1 MDQLQID
8 YQLRAVL
15 ADVQDIVAGVEYTL
29 YGQKYKYMGTDLI
42 HKQSMLLQRDHPEL
56 FNPQIALAMMR
67 DPLGYRPPLFQLSPT
82 VVAGV
87 AAAAAAGKLADLAGM
102 GDAVSKLAPGL
113 SAAMEG
119 LKGLASGITDKL
131 PIKMLGPGSIAI
143 PGQITAVKAAM
154 DAALKGPTSAI
165 AMAMKGGLLA
175 DVAKAADAA
184 KAALGAASGALG
196 AVAGA
201 AGAAAGAVGG
211 AVSLAG
217 QAAGMA
223 KAMSSGNPVAIAA
236 AAAGMASKF
245 PMINPNAIATQM
257 VAGALTGAGFDIAS
271 KLPNLSLSP
280 DGIMKM
286 MPIPGKLPTKDAK
299 PPIKTAAPPK
309 PVKPVELKNLFA
321 EGAAAGSV
329 SDLMKPLSQAM
340 NIASTI
346 ASAASI
352 AKMVTSSPAAT
363 SYGTQKLTRN
373 ANTINWGSNSS
384 RPNTA
389 KLAELRR
396 MMLSTQIER
405 HTKELDLMCATPY
418 DILYSMPYSELVRR
432 YPAIRPNTPVANA
445 LQIIAGV
452 SAGLALADSVSNIFS
467 NRNFESGGIIDSGA
481 ATSSTSTT
489 VLLDDAYKELRT
501 PTDAAGNIPQPTRPD
516 RGGAVMADTKVPFDS
531 SASAYKYLDG
541 EFGNESNYASI
552 NKTIDRGSDP
562 YQLGDNFNDPQDWNS
577 QLEQK
582 LTEQVT
588 REPMSAVDGYDSYT
602 GSEGGY
608 DYDQQGSL
616 DVGSDYG

>member
-29 YGQKYKYMGTDLI
+29 YGKKYKYMGTDLI
-42 HKQSMLLQRDHPEL
+42 HKQSMLLQRDHPDM

-67 DPLGYRPPLFQLSPT
+67 DPIGYRPPPFQLSPN

-102 GDAVSKLAPGL
+102 GDAVSKIAPGL

-119 LKGLASGITDKL
+119 LKGQIGGIVDKL

-154 DAALKGPTSAI
+154 DAALKGPSSAI
-165 AMAMKGGLLA
+165 AMAMKSGLLA
-175 DVAKAADAA
+175 DVAKAADLA
-184 KAALGAASGALG
+184 KN
-196 AVAGA
+196 
-201 AGAAAGAVGG
+201 AVGG

-257 VAGALTGAGFDIAS
+257 VAGALSGAGFDIAS
-271 KLPNLSLSP
+271 KIPNLSLSP

-286 MPIPGKLPTKDAK
+286 MHVPGKVPTKDAK
-299 PPIKTAAPPK
+299 SPVKTAAPPK

-340 NIASTI
+340 SIASTI

-389 KLAELRR
+389 KIAELRR

-432 YPAIRPNTPVANA
+432 YPGIKPNTPVANA
-445 LQIIAGV
+445 LQIIASA
-452 SAGLALADSVSNIFS
+452 SAGLALAGAVSDIFS
-467 NRNFESGGIIDSGA
+467 NQNFASGGVIDSGA
-481 ATSSTSTT
+481 AASSTSTT
-489 VLLDDAYKELRT
+489 VLLDDAYKDLRT

-516 RGGAVMADTKVPFDS
+516 RSGAVIADTKVPYDS
-531 SASAYKYLDG
+531 TIGMDE
-541 EFGNESNYASI
+541 EFGKESNYGGNMTVA
-552 NKTIDRGSDP
+552 NPKATTYDP
-562 YQLGDNFNDPQDWNS
+562 NLQMELGFQDDQNWNS

-588 REPMSAVDGYDSYT
+588 REPTSAVDGYDSYT

-608 DYDQQGSL
+608 DYSQQGSL

>member
-42 HKQSMLLQRDHPEL
+42 HKQSMVLQRDHPEL

-67 DPLGYRPPLFQLSPT
+67 DPLGYKPPPFQLSPN

-87 AAAAAAGKLADLAGM
+87 AAAAAVGKLADLAGM
-102 GDAVSKLAPGL
+102 GDAVNKLAPGL
-113 SAAMEG
+113 SEAMEG
-119 LKGLASGITDKL
+119 LKGLAGGIVDKL

-175 DVAKAADAA
+175 DVAKAADIA
-184 KAALGAASGALG
+184 KNALGAAGAAAGAL
-196 AVAGA
+196 
-201 AGAAAGAVGG
+201 GAAAGAVGG

-236 AAAGMASKF
+236 AAAGIASKF

-257 VAGALTGAGFDIAS
+257 VAGALSGAGFDIAS
-271 KLPNLSLSP
+271 KLPNLSISP

-340 NIASTI
+340 SIASTV

-363 SYGTQKLTRN
+363 SYGAQKLTRN
-373 ANTINWGSNSS
+373 ANTMNWGSNSG
-384 RPNTA
+384 RPNA
-389 KLAELRR
+389 PKIAELRR

-418 DILYSMPYSELVRR
+418 SILYSMPYSQLVQR

-445 LQIIAGV
+445 LQIIASV
-452 SAGLALADSVSNIFS
+452 NAGLAIAGAVSNLFS
-467 NRNFESGGIIDSGA
+467 GSERNFESGGVIDSGA
-481 ATSSTSTT
+481 AASSTSTT
-489 VLLDDAYKELRT
+489 PALLDDAYKELRT
-501 PTDAAGNIPQPTRPD
+501 PTDAAGNIPQPVRPD
-516 RGGAVMADTKVPFDS
+516 RGGAVVADTKTPYDS
-531 SASAYKYLDG
+531 SIGMDG
-541 EFGNESNYASI
+541 EFGNESNYGGNMTVA
-552 NKTIDRGSDP
+552 NPKATTYDP
-562 YQLGDNFNDPQDWNS
+562 NIGTELGFQDDQNWNS
-577 QLEQK
+577 ELEKK
-582 LTEQVT
+582 LTEEVT
-588 REPMSAVDGYDSYT
+588 REPMSAADGYDSYT
-602 GSEGGY
+602 GAEGGY
-608 DYDQQGSL
+608 DYSQQGSN

>member
-1 MDQLQID
+1 MADQLQID
-8 YQLRAVL
+8 YQLRSVL
-15 ADVQDIVAGVEYTL
+15 ADVQDLVAGAEYIL
-29 YGQKYKYMGTDLI
+29 YGQTYKYMGTDLI
-42 HKQSMLLQRDHPEL
+42 HKQSMVLMRDHPEM
-56 FNPQIALAMMR
+56 FNAQVALGMMR
-67 DPLGYRPPLFQLSPT
+67 DPIGYRPPPFQLSPN

-87 AAAAAAGKLADLAGM
+87 AAAAAVGKLADLAGM

-113 SAAMEG
+113 SAAVEG
-119 LKGLASGITDKL
+119 LKGTISGITDKL
-131 PIKMLGPGSIAI
+131 PIKALGPGGIAI
-143 PGQITAVKAAM
+143 PGQIAAVKASLN
-154 DAALKGPTSAI
+154 AALKGPTSAI
-165 AMAMKGGLLA
+165 SMAMKGGLLA

-184 KAALGAASGALG
+184 KAALGAASGALS
-196 AVAGA
+196 AAAGA
-201 AGAAAGAVGG
+201 AGAAAGAIGG

-223 KAMSSGNPVAIAA
+223 KAMSSGNPVAIAS
-236 AAAGMASKF
+236 AAAGIASNF
-245 PMINPNAIATQM
+245 PMINPNAIASQM
-257 VAGALTGAGFDIAS
+257 VSGALSGAGFDIAS

-363 SYGTQKLTRN
+363 SYGTQKLTTN
-373 ANTINWGSNSS
+373 ANTINWGSNNS

-418 DILYSMPYSELVRR
+418 NILYSMPYSELVRR
-432 YPAIRPNTPVANA
+432 YPAIRSNTPVAKA
-445 LQIIAGV
+445 LQIITSV
-452 SAGLALADSVSNIFS
+452 NAGLALAGVTIDIFS
-467 NRNFESGGIIDSGA
+467 NLNGQNFESGGVIDSGA
-481 ATSSTSTT
+481 AASSSSTT

-516 RGGAVMADTKVPFDS
+516 RGGAVVADTKVPFDS
-531 SASAYKYLDG
+531 SIGMDG
-541 EFGNESNYASI
+541 EFGNESNYGGNMTVA
-552 NKTIDRGSDP
+552 NPKATTYDP
-562 YQLGDNFNDPQDWNS
+562 NLGMELGFQDDQNWNS
-577 QLEQK
+577 NLEKK
-582 LTEQVT
+582 LTDEVT
-588 REPMSAVDGYDSYT
+588 AGPNLPDPNQ
-602 GSEGGY
+602 GY
-608 DYDQQGSL
+608 DYGQQGDNS
-616 DVGSDYG
+616 VGSDYG

>member
-42 HKQSMLLQRDHPEL
+42 HKQSMVLQRDHPEL

-67 DPLGYRPPLFQLSPT
+67 DPLGYKPPPFQLSPN

-87 AAAAAAGKLADLAGM
+87 AAAAAVGKLADLAGM

-223 KAMSSGNPVAIAA
+223 KAMSSGNPVAIAS
-236 AAAGMASKF
+236 AAAGMASSF

-257 VAGALTGAGFDIAS
+257 VAGALSGAGFDIAS

-352 AKMVTSSPAAT
+352 AKIVTSSPAAT
-363 SYGTQKLTRN
+363 SYGTQKLTTN
-373 ANTINWGSNSS
+373 ANTMNWGSNSS
-384 RPNTA
+384 RPNTP
-389 KLAELRR
+389 KIAELRR
-396 MMLSTQIER
+396 MMLSTQIEK

-418 DILYSMPYSELVRR
+418 NILYSMPYSQLVQR
-432 YPAIRPNTPVANA
+432 YPAIKPNTPVANA
-445 LQIIAGV
+445 LQIIASV
-452 SAGLALADSVSNIFS
+452 NAGLALAGVTIDIISNLS
-467 NRNFESGGIIDSGA
+467 SQNFESGGVIDSGA
-481 ATSSTSTT
+481 AASSSSTT

-501 PTDAAGNIPQPTRPD
+501 PTDAAGNIPQPTIPD
-516 RGGAVMADTKVPFDS
+516 RGAVTPNPQEPYDS

-541 EFGNESNYASI
+541 EFGNESNYGGNMTVA
-552 NKTIDRGSDP
+552 NPKATTYDP
-562 YQLGDNFNDPQDWNS
+562 NLGMPLGFQDDQNWNS

-582 LTEQVT
+582 LTNDAIAGPNLPDPNQ
-588 REPMSAVDGYDSYT
+588 
-602 GSEGGY
+602 GY
-608 DYDQQGSL
+608 DYGQQGDNS
-616 DVGSDYG
+616 VGSDYG

>member
-1 MDQLQID
+1 MADQLQID
-8 YQLRAVL
+8 YQLRSVL
-15 ADVQDIVAGVEYTL
+15 ADVQDLVAGAEYIL
-29 YGQKYKYMGTDLI
+29 YGQTYKYMGTDLI
-42 HKQSMLLQRDHPEL
+42 HKQSMVLMRDHPEM
-56 FNPQIALAMMR
+56 FNAQVALGMMR
-67 DPLGYRPPLFQLSPT
+67 DPIGYRPPPFQLSPN

-87 AAAAAAGKLADLAGM
+87 AAAAAVGKLADLAGM

-113 SAAMEG
+113 SAAVEG
-119 LKGLASGITDKL
+119 LKGTISGITDKL
-131 PIKMLGPGSIAI
+131 PIKALGPGGIAI
-143 PGQITAVKAAM
+143 PGQIAAVKASLN
-154 DAALKGPTSAI
+154 AALKGPTSAI
-165 AMAMKGGLLA
+165 SMAMKGGLLA

-184 KAALGAASGALG
+184 KAALGAASGALS
-196 AVAGA
+196 AAAGA
-201 AGAAAGAVGG
+201 AGAAAGAIGG

-223 KAMSSGNPVAIAA
+223 KAMSSGNPVAIAS
-236 AAAGMASKF
+236 AAAGIASNF
-245 PMINPNAIATQM
+245 PMINPNAIASQM
-257 VAGALTGAGFDIAS
+257 VSGALSGAGFDIAS

-363 SYGTQKLTRN
+363 SYGTQKLTTN
-373 ANTINWGSNSS
+373 ANTINWGSNNS

-432 YPAIRPNTPVANA
+432 YPAIRSNTPVAKA
-445 LQIIAGV
+445 LQIITSV
-452 SAGLALADSVSNIFS
+452 NAGLALAGVTIDIFS
-467 NRNFESGGIIDSGA
+467 NLNGQNFESGGVIDSGA
-481 ATSSTSTT
+481 AASSSSTT

-516 RGGAVMADTKVPFDS
+516 RGGAVVADTKVPFDS
-531 SASAYKYLDG
+531 SIGMDG
-541 EFGNESNYASI
+541 EFGNESNYGGNMTVA
-552 NKTIDRGSDP
+552 NPKATTYDP
-562 YQLGDNFNDPQDWNS
+562 NLGMELGFQDDQNWNS
-577 QLEQK
+577 NLEKK
-582 LTEQVT
+582 LTDEVT
-588 REPMSAVDGYDSYT
+588 AGPNLPDPNQ
-602 GSEGGY
+602 GY
-608 DYDQQGSL
+608 DYGQQGDNS
-616 DVGSDYG
+616 VGSDYG